1 MKKKIVSVA
10 LAIALLFGVC
20 NFVAVDVSAQYTTN
34 IASFSYNGYKIP
46 AYDGDAWE
54 NVNGSDPNFT
64 KSEKTTTPFEKYSS
78 LDSLGRCGVAY
89 ANVCEETMPTSERGS
104 ISSVTP
110 TGWHSVKYDCVSG
123 KYLYNRCHLQYRSG
137 TVCFCTEW
145 NRKGDR

>member
-20 NFVAVDVSAQYTTN
+20 NFIAVDVSAQYTTN
-34 IASFSYNGYKIP
+34 IAAFSYNGYKIP

-78 LDSLGRCGVAY
+78 LDSLGRSVWRTQTFAKKLCQQANAVAL
-89 ANVCEETMPTSERGS
+89 AVLRRQVG
-104 ISSVTP
+104 I
-110 TGWHSVKYDCVSG
+110 
-123 KYLYNRCHLQYRSG
+123 R
-137 TVCFCTEW
+137 
-145 NRKGDR
+145 